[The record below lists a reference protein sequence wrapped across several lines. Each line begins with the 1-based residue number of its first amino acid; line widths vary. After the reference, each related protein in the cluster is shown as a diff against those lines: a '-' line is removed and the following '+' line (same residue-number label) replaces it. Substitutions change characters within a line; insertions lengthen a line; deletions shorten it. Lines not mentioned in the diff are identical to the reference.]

1 MLNDCFLS
9 KVEPR
14 KIHPVL
20 YLYQGTVI
28 LSDESKRFVLRQN
41 RSYSM
46 NKLTTSNGD
55 AKLMSKYLK
64 KKSSLCNI
72 SSCIQNDKMLTTI
85 YIRCISSLM
94 IAFEICEVQFPI
106 TNLKSECH

>member
-64 KKSSLCNI
+64 K
-72 SSCIQNDKMLTTI
+72 
-85 YIRCISSLM
+85 
-94 IAFEICEVQFPI
+94 
-106 TNLKSECH
+106 NLRYATFRHAYRMTKC